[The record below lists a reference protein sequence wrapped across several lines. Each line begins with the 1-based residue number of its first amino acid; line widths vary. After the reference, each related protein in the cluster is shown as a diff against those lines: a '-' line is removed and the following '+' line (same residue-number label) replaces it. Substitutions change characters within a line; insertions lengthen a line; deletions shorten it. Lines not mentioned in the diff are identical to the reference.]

1 MHELVGRERERE
13 AIAAAL
19 QALPGVVAID
29 GEPGIGKSRLLEYL
43 VATAAANRCTVLG
56 ARASEFERDL
66 PYALWSEAL
75 DEEVGASGDRHGTH
89 RALRARL
96 EGLAAP
102 AVLWMDDVQ
111 WADPESID
119 ALAALVRRP
128 PAAPVLFALA
138 AREGQM
144 PAAVA
149 AALAGAHGVT
159 ALSLAPLTAAE
170 AAELVGPRAGALYPH
185 TGGNP
190 FYLEQLAR
198 SSAAPQ
204 AVAAAQDGLVPPAVA
219 AALAAELAALA
230 PEPRRL
236 LDAAAV
242 AGDPFEPGL
251 AAAIAELP
259 EAAAL
264 GALDELLLRALV
276 RPAGAP
282 RRFAFRHPV
291 VRHAVYVAAGGGW
304 RLGAHARAAVELE
317 RRGAGPV
324 ALAHHVEHA
333 AGPGDE
339 DAIALL
345 GTAASELQ
353 ASAPAT
359 AARFYAAALRLLP
372 DTQRE
377 RRTATQRHLAD
388 AQAAAGDPYAARE
401 TLYGALAGA
410 GPADRLVLTIALAN
424 LEWWLGGHEDARRRL
439 YVVLGELPAEP
450 SPDRVRLRLA
460 LGLTALLASDLDEAR
475 AQTADARDDARAI
488 GDPAFE
494 IAALASG
501 ALAAV
506 SAADRPDGERWLD
519 ESSAAL
525 EQLSEAQLQTR
536 LPAFWMQGRARRG
549 LGQFEAALADLRRG
563 AELAER
569 TGRERV
575 LLMLTI
581 ESVATLVELGR
592 IAEATAAAEEG
603 VERARLA
610 GSARILLWAQCE
622 LASARLAAGDVAAA
636 LRHAGDAAAAGTRP
650 DFHAAGQPGW
660 CLGTALVAAGNPQR
674 GREEML
680 SAFGGPGLPGVLPV
694 DRPAATADLVEAHLA
709 CGDVDAAEQALA
721 GPALGIA
728 RSAVLLARE
737 RPREAVAAA
746 ANVPT
751 GAPLLAARTRLAE
764 GRALAAAGERGAA
777 REALIDAESA
787 FDGYGALRLRSEA
800 TRELRRL
807 GHRVLRAAT
816 APAGG
821 PLTAREREI
830 AELVAAGRTNREVA
844 EQLVLSTRTIEAH
857 VRNIYG
863 KLGVRSRV
871 ELARSFDA
879 AVEVQTGKRT

>member
-1 MHELVGRERERE
+1 M
-13 AIAAAL
+13 
-19 QALPGVVAID
+19 
-29 GEPGIGKSRLLEYL
+29 
-43 VATAAANRCTVLG
+43 
-56 ARASEFERDL
+56 
-66 PYALWSEAL
+66 
-75 DEEVGASGDRHGTH
+75 
-89 RALRARL
+89 
-96 EGLAAP
+96 
-102 AVLWMDDVQ
+102 
-111 WADPESID
+111 
-119 ALAALVRRP
+119 
-128 PAAPVLFALA
+128 
-138 AREGQM
+138 
-144 PAAVA
+144 
-149 AALAGAHGVT
+149 
-159 ALSLAPLTAAE
+159 
-170 AAELVGPRAGALYPH
+170 
-185 TGGNP
+185 
-190 FYLEQLAR
+190 
-198 SSAAPQ
+198 
-204 AVAAAQDGLVPPAVA
+204 PPAVA

-259 EAAAL
+259 EPAAL
-264 GALDELLLRALV
+264 QALDELLRRALV

-345 GTAASELQ
+345 SAAATELQ

-359 AARFYAAALRLLP
+359 AARFHAAVLRLLP

-388 AQAAAGDPYAARE
+388 AQAAAGDPYGARA
-401 TLYGALAGA
+401 TLHGALAGA

-460 LGLTALLASDLDEAR
+460 LGLTALLACDLDEAR

-506 SAADRPDGERWLD
+506 SAADRPDGERWLE

-525 EQLSEAQLQTR
+525 ERLSAAQLQTR

-592 IAEATAAAEEG
+592 IAEATAAGEEG

-610 GSARILLWAQCE
+610 GSARILLWAQCA

-636 LRHAGDAAAAGTRP
+636 LRLAGDAAAAGTRP

-660 CLGTALVAAGNPQR
+660 CLGAALVAAGNPQR
-674 GREEML
+674 GREQML
-680 SAFGGPGLPGVLPV
+680 DAFGGPGLPGVLPV

-721 GPALGIA
+721 GLAAAPILDIA

-737 RPREAVAAA
+737 RPREAVEAAA
-746 ANVPT
+746 QAHT
-751 GAPLLAARTRLAE
+751 GAPLLAARARLAE
-764 GRALAAAGERGAA
+764 GQALAGAGERDAA
-777 REALIDAESA
+777 REALIEAEAA

-800 TRELRRL
+800 TRELPAARPPGPARRDRA
-807 GHRVLRAAT
+807 GRRAADRARARDRGT
-816 APAGG
+816 GRRRTNEPRGGRAARAQHPHDRGARAQHLRQARRPVTGRAGAELRRSDRQADVERRAAPGPRPERQRPAVPVDDRACDRE
-821 PLTAREREI
+821 PLTCPVPDLLGREERIEHTRGDVVRDARAGVRDGQDDLAVERAGAQRDGPARVVGVLQQVDQDLLDRARVAHDRRERLQIGLAARQRQSRARDDVQIGGGVGQRVRLLAHLRTIRATRSTPSE
-830 AELVAAGRTNREVA
+830 ARANAAGT
-844 EQLVLSTRTIEAH
+844 
-857 VRNIYG
+857 
-863 KLGVRSRV
+863 RSR
-871 ELARSFDA
+871 R
-879 AVEVQTGKRT
+879 